1 MIFTVVWIPKAE
13 AMLARI
19 WNAAKDR
26 AAVAEAADRIDAL
39 LKRDPLTVGESRSGS
54 LRVLYSL
61 PLAVHYEVSEMDRL
75 VRVLRVWRVR

>member
-26 AAVAEAADRIDAL
+26 AAVGKAADRIDAL
-39 LKRDPLTVGESRSGS
+39 LKRNPLAVGESRSGAI
-54 LRVLYSL
+54 RVLHES
-61 PLAVHYEVSEMDRL
+61 PLAVHYEVSELDRL
-75 VRVLRVWRVR
+75 VRVLKVWRTQ

>member
-26 AAVAEAADRIDAL
+26 NAVAKAADRIDEL
-39 LKRDPLTVGESRSGS
+39 LKRNP
-54 LRVLYSL
+54 
-61 PLAVHYEVSEMDRL
+61 
-75 VRVLRVWRVR
+75 